1 MAEGWKHELDEP
13 KTVETATFLEPKT
26 SARSKRFQG
35 WRAGVLTC
43 TLSTCLVFLINICL
57 SLGVLGRLGWGRDGQ
72 PILHEGQCA
81 KVSKLSTVLHI
92 FINAMSM
99 TLLSASSYC
108 MQCLSAPTRREL
120 DSAHERQSWLD
131 IGVLSPRNIKSVTRS
146 RQVRWLILGL
156 STIPL
161 HLFYNSVVFS
171 STGANSYHPILI
183 KDSILKLSP
192 SAELYRSG
200 TSPSSLIQWEY
211 ASLNPDLRSLQ
222 TGALTWLRE
231 LNRLRKLHADGQ
243 LTKLENY
250 DCLAT
255 YAVQYQVKGSV
266 LLVTKNSTLEDDF
279 SSGVGG
285 PWTRQNWVCKEHS
298 CDRYNT
304 SAATREMWQ
313 HPETWRIADIDVSYC
328 LAEVLLEKCRLQLSL
343 PLAFVVVFL
352 NAIKAIC
359 MVTMLFGGKK
369 KMDHSL
375 IMNIGDTVASFLD
388 RSEAITKNMCLA
400 SSDDLRRANNM
411 SWQWDTRHK
420 EFTGTHRRRHISASK
435 TRWVLTCFLYMLMLI
450 AAIFLLN
457 KGFKSANPNASVSPL
472 TIMKSIGWSAPDVRT
487 MIYGPTK
494 DLIANAI
501 IANSPQLILSWV
513 YFSYNGLLTLLA
525 MAREWESY
533 MLHRKGLRVS
543 DAPQGKQRSTYFL
556 QLPYRLAI
564 PFMFVSGFLHW
575 IVSQSFFLVSVQTY
589 SYDADDPVGWKLQLD
604 HPATRVSIGYSL
616 FPMVVGVVFGGVL
629 LVAIIAAGCARFK
642 TGMPVVGSCSA
653 AISAACQPLGEDDG
667 DAAVAAI
674 QWGEMGRCRNGIR
687 HCGFSREE
695 VREPLIGEWYR

>member
-1 MAEGWKHELDEP
+1 
-13 KTVETATFLEPKT
+13 
-26 SARSKRFQG
+26 
-35 WRAGVLTC
+35 
-43 TLSTCLVFLINICL
+43 
-57 SLGVLGRLGWGRDGQ
+57 
-72 PILHEGQCA
+72 
-81 KVSKLSTVLHI
+81 
-92 FINAMSM
+92 
-99 TLLSASSYC
+99 
-108 MQCLSAPTRREL
+108 
-120 DSAHERQSWLD
+120 
-131 IGVLSPRNIKSVTRS
+131 
-146 RQVRWLILGL
+146 
-156 STIPL
+156 
-161 HLFYNSVVFS
+161 
-171 STGANSYHPILI
+171 
-183 KDSILKLSP
+183 
-192 SAELYRSG
+192 
-200 TSPSSLIQWEY
+200 
-211 ASLNPDLRSLQ
+211 
-222 TGALTWLRE
+222 
-231 LNRLRKLHADGQ
+231 
-243 LTKLENY
+243 
-250 DCLAT
+250 
-255 YAVQYQVKGSV
+255 
-266 LLVTKNSTLEDDF
+266 
-279 SSGVGG
+279 
-285 PWTRQNWVCKEHS
+285 
-298 CDRYNT
+298 
-304 SAATREMWQ
+304 MWQ

-400 SSDDLRRANNM
+400 SSDDLR
-411 SWQWDTRHK
+411 
-420 EFTGTHRRRHISASK
+420 
-435 TRWVLTCFLYMLMLI
+435 LMLI

-575 IVSQSFFLVSVQTY
+575 IVSQSFFLLRY
-589 SYDADDPVGWKLQLD
+589 G
-604 HPATRVSIGYSL
+604 
-616 FPMVVGVVFGGVL
+616 
-629 LVAIIAAGCARFK
+629 
-642 TGMPVVGSCSA
+642 
-653 AISAACQPLGEDDG
+653 
-667 DAAVAAI
+667 
-674 QWGEMGRCRNGIR
+674 
-687 HCGFSREE
+687 
-695 VREPLIGEWYR
+695 